1 MSEKKPDPLDDDRR
15 RKMNLVVLAVAAII
29 VGIGI
34 YLVFVLANDL
44 RIQNCVMEGRR
55 DCVPMP
61 QTTQ

>member
-1 MSEKKPDPLDDDRR
+1 MSEKKPDPMDDDRR